1 MKNMQKV
8 SVIISNWNGKKLLKE
23 FLPSVI
29 ETIKYSGGNHELIVI
44 DDASSDGSQEFI
56 KKNYPQVKLIE
67 LKENKGFGEAN
78 NIAVSQSKNN
88 IVVLLNNDMMIE
100 KDYFSFVLPHF
111 NDEDI
116 FAVTLKVN
124 MEDNFRKK
132 IKTLT
137 SSWARFRFGF
147 WQDVDNC
154 NLKDGEGRH
163 ISLTALGGGAAF
175 DKKKFLSLGGFDNL
189 YYPFYYED
197 TDLSYRAWKRG
208 WKIIYE
214 PRTIVHHRCSQTITT
229 HFGRRPASLVR
240 KRNYYLFIWK
250 NITDRSLILQHLLF
264 LPFFLLNKL
273 VSGRVMWIKA
283 FFLALKQLK
292 GALVR
297 RRKAKKESI
306 LSDREVLGFFRGG
319 KRGIEVE

>member
-1 MKNMQKV
+1 MKKV
-8 SVIISNWNGKKLLKE
+8 SIIISNWNGKKLLKE

-29 ETIKYSGGNHELIVI
+29 EAIEYSGEEHELIVV

-56 KKNYPQVKLIE
+56 KKNYPQIKLIE

-78 NIAVSQSKNN
+78 NIAVSQSKNG
-88 IVVLLNNDMMIE
+88 IIVLLNNDMSIE
-100 KDYFSFVLPHF
+100 KDYFSFVLSHF
-111 NDEDI
+111 NDKDV
-116 FAVTLKVN
+116 FAVTSRTIT
-124 MEDNFRKK
+124 EDVFRKK
-132 IKTLT
+132 IKTST
-137 SSWARFRFGF
+137 SSWAEFRRGF
-147 WQDVDNC
+147 WHDTDNVEV
-154 NLKDGEGRH
+154 KDKEGCH
-163 ISLTALGGGAAF
+163 LSLTAPGGGAVF
-175 DKKKFLSLGGFDNL
+175 DKKKFFSLGGFDSL

-214 PRTIVHHRCSQTITT
+214 PRTVVHHRCSQTITT
-229 HFGRRPASLVR
+229 HFGRRSASLVK

-292 GALVR
+292 EALVR
-297 RRKAKKESI
+297 RRIVKKESI
-306 LSDREVLGFFRGG
+306 LSDREVLGLLGG
-319 KRGIEVE
+319 KHGIKVE

>member
-1 MKNMQKV
+1 MKKA
-8 SVIISNWNGKKLLKE
+8 SIIISNWNGKNLLKE
-23 FLPSVI
+23 NLPSVI
-29 ETIKYSGGNHELIVI
+29 KAIKYGGGNHELIVV

-56 KKNYPQVKLIE
+56 KKNYPQIKLIE

-78 NIAVSQSKNN
+78 NIAVLQSKNE
-88 IVVLLNNDMMIE
+88 IVVLLNNDMAIE
-100 KDYFSFVLPHF
+100 KNYFSFILPHF
-111 NDEDI
+111 DDEEV
-116 FAVTLKVN
+116 FAVTPK
-124 MEDNFRKK
+124 MITEDIFRKK
-132 IKTLT
+132 IKTST
-137 SSWARFRFGF
+137 SSWAEFRRGF
-147 WQDVDNC
+147 WHDTDDAEM
-154 NLKDGEGRH
+154 KEGCH
-163 ISLTALGGGAAF
+163 LSLTAPGGGATF
-175 DKKKFLSLGGFDNL
+175 NKEKFLSLSGFDRL

-208 WKIIYE
+208 WRIIYE

-250 NITDRSLILQHLLF
+250 NITDHSLILQHLLF

-292 GALVR
+292 EALLR
-297 RRKAKKESI
+297 RRIVKEESVFSDYSI
-306 LSDREVLGFFRGG
+306 LNLFRE
-319 KRGIEVE
+319 KKSYED